1 MGQMDGK
8 VAIVTGSGRG
18 IGKEIALRLVR
29 DGAKVVINDI
39 DDAPAKETVAEIEKL
54 GGKAVACNGDVAKPD
69 FGDRIVKTAVDA
81 FGDCHVVVNN
91 AGYTW
96 DSVIQKM
103 SDEQW
108 YAILDVHLTAPFR
121 ILRAF
126 QQHFRQAVEK
136 ERSEGKR
143 IVRKVVN
150 ISSTSG
156 VNGNAGQ
163 SNYSAGKAGIVG
175 LTKTLA
181 KEFGRYDVTVNAVAF
196 GYIQTRLTQPL
207 SAGRGRRDR
216 GAGPQGQGRRAG
228 RPHRRHEPDDPARPR
243 RPAGRGGR
251 LGLSL
256 LQPRQRLCQRPV
268 PGGERRAL
276 IVRLQVGVVGC
287 GVAGQAAAILLADA
301 GHAVTVFE
309 RFAEPRPIGAGLLLQ
324 PTGLAVLRELGLA
337 DAAMARGARVVGLEA
352 QDAPRPHRARSA
364 LCRPASQGASASAS
378 GAACCSTCCTAGCC
392 IRRHGWSPARR
403 SSTSYAERSV
413 VDETGRDATARSISW
428 SWPTARIRRCA
439 RG

>member
-121 ILRAF
+121 VLRAF

-207 SAGRGRRDR
+207 SQGDAGEIEV
-216 GAGPQGQGRRAG
+216 QGRKVKVGVQGG
-228 RPHRRHEPDDPARPR
+228 RIAAMNQMIPL
-243 RPAGRGGR
+243 GRGG
-251 LGLSL
+251 LPTEAAGSVYLFCSPDSDYVSGQCLVVNGGL
-256 LQPRQRLCQRPV
+256 
-268 PGGERRAL
+268 
-276 IVRLQVGVVGC
+276 
-287 GVAGQAAAILLADA
+287 
-301 GHAVTVFE
+301 
-309 RFAEPRPIGAGLLLQ
+309 
-324 PTGLAVLRELGLA
+324 
-337 DAAMARGARVVGLEA
+337 
-352 QDAPRPHRARSA
+352 
-364 LCRPASQGASASAS
+364 
-378 GAACCSTCCTAGCC
+378 
-392 IRRHGWSPARR
+392 
-403 SSTSYAERSV
+403 
-413 VDETGRDATARSISW
+413 
-428 SWPTARIRRCA
+428 
-439 RG
+439 